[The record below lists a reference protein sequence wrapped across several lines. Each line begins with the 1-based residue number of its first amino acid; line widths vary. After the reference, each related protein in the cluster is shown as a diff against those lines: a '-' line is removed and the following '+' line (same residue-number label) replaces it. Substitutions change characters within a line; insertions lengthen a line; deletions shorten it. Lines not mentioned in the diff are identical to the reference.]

1 MDIVI
6 EEPPQATIVHVAK
19 FFNALFVFEA
29 LNGRHMIVSLGK
41 VGIIVGNLDVV
52 GRVVGTDVGAG
63 LVVKV
68 GLING
73 DGEKAIGFEFVV
85 IVGLGIDGDGE
96 KAIGGFGFAVV
107 T

>member
-1 MDIVI
+1 V
-6 EEPPQATIVHVAK
+6 QVAK

-29 LNGRHMIVSLGK
+29 LKGRHIIVSLGN
-41 VGIIVGNLDVV
+41 VGILVGSLVVV

-63 LVVKV
+63 VLVVKV
-68 GLING
+68 GLIDG

-96 KAIGGFGFAVV
+96 KAIEFEFAVV